1 MSLLLPAQSL
11 IVAVVKLRLSLLVQ
25 DSMESSSRESRSL
38 FSHKA
43 SKAKQDSTGVSV
55 QGSSTTQST
64 KPNSASIL
72 TSTVK
77 VSSKSAPDST
87 EEARSI
93 EASSSTGAQAQNV
106 QSGLWYIA
114 LQKLSSEEKAAIQQI
129 SVNLK
134 LEIVEQLHDVVQQK
148 RDECLKKRWKFNFH
162 GREIILRD
170 LAEKIIFGLNKFKEI
185 GDVAVNFDPV
195 HAALPWAGVR
205 FLLQVRLDL
214 PLT

>member
-1 MSLLLPAQSL
+1 
-11 IVAVVKLRLSLLVQ
+11 
-25 DSMESSSRESRSL
+25 MESSSRESRSL

-64 KPNSASIL
+64 KPDSASIL
-72 TSTVK
+72 TSSVK

>member
-1 MSLLLPAQSL
+1 
-11 IVAVVKLRLSLLVQ
+11 
-25 DSMESSSRESRSL
+25 MESSSHESRSL

-64 KPNSASIL
+64 KPDSASIL
-72 TSTVK
+72 TS

-129 SVNLK
+129 SLN
-134 LEIVEQLHDVVQQK
+134 
-148 RDECLKKRWKFNFH
+148 FNPVH
-162 GREIILRD
+162 AALPWAGVR
-170 LAEKIIFGLNKFKEI
+170 
-185 GDVAVNFDPV
+185 NFDPV